1 MEITFRGSE
10 LLLDEDDYCLE
21 ISDSQGGYS
30 KQLTIRDGKRFN
42 FDSQTRNYFNSNK
55 PNEDMTDIC
64 HCYSF
69 NCLEKYLC
77 NSYTYNREDNLEK
90 LLKAM
95 YLVDNVTAN
104 AEAIDG
110 DGYSAAY
117 NICALLVSGEISFE
131 DEELLFN
138 MLLYVLNNAITNLRW
153 GYGGPN
159 RSIGAAYDPI
169 SWEYDSEN
177 SRFLITSDWDTY
189 RISTFEK
196 VPFKKSTLS
205 FYTAV
210 LHNDDDDTDEY
221 ILYSSSNED
230 FTSTDDYSECTDG
243 IALKMS
249 DGSIHPLDLSSEE
262 EEEIKLN

>member
-1 MEITFRGSE
+1 MEITFRDSKLCINSNE
-10 LLLDEDDYCLE
+10 YCLK
-21 ISDSQGGYS
+21 ISEFDESGKKTDKHLVIIEGQRFDFDPW
-30 KQLTIRDGKRFN
+30 TRD
-42 FDSQTRNYFNSNK
+42 YFNSNK
-55 PNEDMTDIC
+55 TNEDMTDIC

-69 NCLEKYLC
+69 NCLERYLC
-77 NSYTYNREDNLEK
+77 MSYEDKKTEKLEK

-95 YLVDNVTAN
+95 YLVDKVTAN
-104 AEAIDG
+104 AEAIDS

-117 NICALLVSGEISFE
+117 NICALLVSGEISAE

-138 MLLYVLNNAITNLRW
+138 MLLYVLNNALTNLRW

-177 SRFLITSDWDTY
+177 SQFLITSDWDTY
-189 RISTFEK
+189 RIATFLT
-196 VPFKKSTLS
+196 VPFEKSTLS
-205 FYTAV
+205 FYTAM
-210 LHNDDDDTDEY
+210 LHNDDDDTDEH

-230 FTSTDDYSECTDG
+230 FTSTDDYSECTNG

-249 DGSIHPLDLSSEE
+249 DGSIHPLDLYT
-262 EEEIKLN
+262 